1 MAELLEKTNSSYYPS
16 FKAIFHDVVQSLTE
30 AQDINLYLKPLLTH
44 FEDLEQAEFDECIPM
59 LAPMM
64 HCICLTWVHSKFYC
78 TPARIIV
85 LLQELCNLFIQQVRF
100 LVY

>member
-16 FKAIFHDVVQSLTE
+16 FKTIFHDVVEALTE
-30 AQDINLYLKPLLTH
+30 AQDINLYLKPLASH

-59 LAPMM
+59 LAPLM
-64 HCICLTWVHSKFYC
+64 HCICLAWVHSKHYS

-85 LLQELCNLFIQQVRF
+85 LLQELCNLMIQQVTTHTA
-100 LVY
+100 